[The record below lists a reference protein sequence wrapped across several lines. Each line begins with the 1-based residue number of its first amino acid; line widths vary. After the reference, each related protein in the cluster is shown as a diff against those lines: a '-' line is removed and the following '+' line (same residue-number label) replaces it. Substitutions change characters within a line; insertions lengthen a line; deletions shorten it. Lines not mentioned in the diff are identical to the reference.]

1 MNDLFY
7 KIYFWYK
14 LIPCLHLSLLDN
26 DVSPYHPLLL
36 STKTDLYFNIPFF
49 FFFSVQNP
57 FFLHFSTPLYC
68 QCIESCSPINTWF
81 INVGKV
87 PPKLMKSDGLVL
99 NSKAYLHNEY
109 KLLSLQWD
117 LQVTFIL
124 VTFSRL

>member
-49 FFFSVQNP
+49 FFQFKRHVFCIFP
-57 FFLHFSTPLYC
+57 HLY
-68 QCIESCSPINTWF
+68 IVNA
-81 INVGKV
+81 
-87 PPKLMKSDGLVL
+87 L
-99 NSKAYLHNEY
+99 NHA
-109 KLLSLQWD
+109 
-117 LQVTFIL
+117 V
-124 VTFSRL
+124 V